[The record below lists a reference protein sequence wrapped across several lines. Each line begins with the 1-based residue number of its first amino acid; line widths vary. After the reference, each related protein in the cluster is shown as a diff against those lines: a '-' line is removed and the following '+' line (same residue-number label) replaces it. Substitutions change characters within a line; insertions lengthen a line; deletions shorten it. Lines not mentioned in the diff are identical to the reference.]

1 MSKDYLGRTFVAR
14 IIVRDGGE
22 GDGLVIGFLMRGGE
36 AVLKRG
42 MVYDVV
48 AHEGEA
54 GAAIE
59 LVEAGPSCI
68 PRTLADRASDQ
79 TSSVCWGT
87 AVGHIV
93 SGVRW
98 NGACL
103 TRAEYA
109 DYIKQMYG
117 E

>member
-1 MSKDYLGRTFVAR
+1 MSKDYLGRSFVAR

-36 AVLKRG
+36 SVLKRG

-68 PRTLADRASDQ
+68 PRRLDTREADQ
-79 TSSVCWGT
+79 MHSVCWGNEIGMI
-87 AVGHIV
+87 VGEAR
-93 SGVRW
+93 S
-98 NGACL
+98 GACL

-109 DYIKQMYG
+109 RLRAGKDG
-117 E
+117 

>member
-1 MSKDYLGRTFVAR
+1 MSNDYLGRSFVAR

-22 GDGLVIGFLMRGGE
+22 DDGIVIGFLMRGGE

-79 TSSVCWGT
+79 TSSVCWGNE
-87 AVGHIV
+87 VGHIV
-93 SGVRW
+93 SGARW

-109 DYIKQMYG
+109 DFIKRQRG